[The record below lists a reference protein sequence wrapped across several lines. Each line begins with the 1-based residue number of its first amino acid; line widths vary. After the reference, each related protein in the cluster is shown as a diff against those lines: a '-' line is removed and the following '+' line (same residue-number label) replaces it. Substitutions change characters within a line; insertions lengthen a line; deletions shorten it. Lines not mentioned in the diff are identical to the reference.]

1 VSLRQIRP
9 VMDRQ
14 VGVLRDAVG
23 LQQAIRHFSMLM
35 HETRSTSERDAAL
48 VSLMIA
54 TAAYSRNE
62 SRGAHQRLDHPH
74 LLPEQ
79 HTEMGLDQALR
90 IAAQIDNQTAAPARR
105 VA

>member
-1 VSLRQIRP
+1 
-9 VMDRQ
+9 
-14 VGVLRDAVG
+14 
-23 LQQAIRHFSMLM
+23 
-35 HETRSTSERDAAL
+35 L
-48 VSLMIA
+48 VSLLIA

-79 HTEMGLDQALR
+79 HTEMSLDQVLR
-90 IAAQIDNQTAAPARR
+90 IAGEIDNQTAAPARR

>member
-1 VSLRQIRP
+1 
-9 VMDRQ
+9 
-14 VGVLRDAVG
+14 
-23 LQQAIRHFSMLM
+23 
-35 HETRSTSERDAAL
+35 L

-79 HTEMGLDQALR
+79 HTEMTVDQALDL
-90 IAAQIDNQTAAPARR
+90 AAEINSETAAPARR